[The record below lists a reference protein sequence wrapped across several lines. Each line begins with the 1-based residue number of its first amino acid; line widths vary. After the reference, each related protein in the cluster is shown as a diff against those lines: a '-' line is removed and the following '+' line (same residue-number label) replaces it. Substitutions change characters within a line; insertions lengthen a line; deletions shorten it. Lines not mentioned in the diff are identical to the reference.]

1 MRGSERS
8 FGLGSR
14 KWVTDMKRLFPIRPT
29 TKITAFPLTVFL
41 VFAGCQCSYNLEGDS
56 RTPQDGKAASTDG
69 SWTARLGELILPL
82 FEEHQTEWAPD
93 FDEDVFKS
101 LGVGTLSGTVE
112 EKLGSP
118 LEVKKFSDGNV
129 CWYYTRPGEGSDSYF
144 VRVLEFGA
152 DGRLAARR
160 RYFYVD

>member
-1 MRGSERS
+1 MRHLSIQAKANRTALLLVS
-8 FGLGSR
+8 CLG
-14 KWVTDMKRLFPIRPT
+14 VVACQ
-29 TKITAFPLTVFL
+29 ITY
-41 VFAGCQCSYNLEGDS
+41 GLEGDR
-56 RTPQDGKAASTDG
+56 RTPQNGKAESTDG

-82 FEEHQTEWAPD
+82 LEEHHTEWAPD

-101 LGVGTLSGTVE
+101 LSVGTPSATVE

-129 CWYYTRPGEGSDSYF
+129 CWYYTRPGQDSDSYF
-144 VRVLEFGA
+144 VRVLEFGT
-152 DGRLAARR
+152 DGKLAARR